1 MAYEKGLILQKN
13 IKSMMW
19 NGFSNLVIALVM
31 WQMKLN
37 IRNWSQWQMVMWITS
52 WLCRVLPYSRFL
64 IV

>member
-19 NGFSNLVIALVM
+19 NGFSNLLIALVM

-37 IRNWSQWQMVMWITS
+37 IRNQSQWQMVMWITS
-52 WLCRVLPYSRFL
+52 WLCRVLHIQDFL
-64 IV
+64 

>member
-1 MAYEKGLILQKN
+1 MAYEKWLILQKN